1 MATYA
6 VASVT
11 VTETSTGTVTIA
23 VEGEAGQIGTTDGPS
38 WDKYVYSSNIDAS
51 QSDLI
56 KSAKTLV
63 ITGKI
68 NETDIRT
75 IVARSQ
81 VNNSWTI
88 NTLDM
93 GEATIDQI
101 TADANGNHT
110 FTPNNYSNI
119 DCSTLILP
127 KSTQGIVPDY
137 FGSRFT
143 NSLSTV
149 TIPEG
154 YTEIGNNAFNG
165 KANLKTVNLPNGLK
179 TIGSNTFVKTALS
192 YITLPNTLESIGD
205 NAFEECLQL
214 KTMVFPA
221 SLKTLGNN
229 VFFNTKLEDVYFL
242 GKEAPIVGNSAFDKG
257 TYTGNGGMV
266 ITDYSAEDPIGDTDN
281 GYAERRNFVATAN
294 TFGVLHLR
302 ADLTNEERAKYIDI
316 TREYVVEKG
325 SDSKYKAFYDLYEGT
340 MKIWPGQYSY
350 NHTYTDAENGVLWDG
365 KTTYEK
371 DKYMGLHKFTL
382 TTSDVYNDDTEKWT
396 FDKIKPNQWW
406 TICVPFKMTKA
417 QVREVFGE
425 NTEVCKLSAVVRN
438 QTERSI
444 TLKFK
449 DDQYANATGDDNM
462 VIQDQISYMIFPTKA
477 LASGEKY
484 TFSGYQME
492 TGNPEPTIVKA
503 VDENT
508 NATDYTYRFIGTYLS
523 TWDKTAGNT
532 GGQGTPIYMPQ
543 YAYFLG
549 AKGNAHV
556 FFYQTGETGKW
567 NPFTATVEVFKG
579 QTHSGV
585 DDSFVTS
592 SGAKMASYF
601 GHADDTVTEV
611 YKVSIDAGATRDTTI
626 YNLKGQAI
634 ANGSDGTGTLPPGIY
649 IMNGK
654 KFLIP

>member
-23 VEGEAGQIGTTDGPS
+23 VEGNAGQIGTSSFDYT
-38 WDKYVYSSNIDAS
+38 SNILSAWQTLIQKAS
-51 QSDLI
+51 
-56 KSAKTLV
+56 KLV
-63 ITGKI
+63 ITGSI
-68 NETDIRT
+68 NSDDIKT
-75 IVARSQ
+75 LVAKNA
-81 VNNSWTI
+81 VNNIWTI
-88 NTLDM
+88 GTLDM
-93 GEATIDQI
+93 GGATIDQI
-101 TADANGNHT
+101 TVEGSEWYATAHT
-110 FTPNNYSNI
+110 FMPTPQTKLA
-119 DCSTLILP
+119 CTKMVLP
-127 KSTQGIVPDY
+127 VAADGIVPAY
-137 FGSRFT
+137 FRACFDAQNGYPK
-143 NSLSTV
+143 
-149 TIPEG
+149 TIVIPNG
-154 YTEIGNNAFNG
+154 YTQIKEKSF
-165 KANLKTVNLPNGLK
+165 KNLPLEH
-179 TIGSNTFVKTALS
+179 V
-192 YITLPNTLESIGD
+192 TLPNTLESIGD
-205 NAFEECLQL
+205 EAFVECPKL

-242 GKEAPIVGNSAFDKG
+242 GKEAPIVGNSAFDSG

-266 ITDYSAEDPIGDTDN
+266 MTDYSAEDPIGDTNN

-325 SDSKYKAFYDLYEGT
+325 SDSKYKAFYDLYKGA

-350 NHTYTDAENGVLWDG
+350 NHTYTDAEKGVLWDG
-365 KTTYEK
+365 TTTYEK

-492 TGNPEPTIVKA
+492 TGSPEPTIVKA

-556 FFYQTGETGKW
+556 FFYQTGKTGKW

-654 KFLIP
+654 KFVIP